1 MNWSLQATPGMS
13 DQEFNRWRKLLEM
26 YAGVAVG
33 EQLRSMLQI
42 QINERIKSVGCK
54 TFNEYFEYLQ
64 SGFGGRIERCLLI
77 EKLVVNETSFFRHLP
92 SYDFSEL
99 AFSLFLDANAEQ
111 DNHDKNTP
119 APCFDVWSLG
129 CSTGEEPYSLAMM
142 FEELLEE
149 QTAKSRVASSG
160 EATKLG
166 PKYSIVATDISYDA
180 IKKAR
185 AGVFN
190 NNKLGSLHDRQL
202 DRYFEV
208 HDAGH
213 QKVKSEL
220 KERICFS
227 QSNVVDI
234 DTMPVVLMDLVF
246 TQNMLVYFRKPQRLR
261 VLDYITERIKPGGYL
276 VLGLGEVTQWQNPQM
291 QQLEVSG
298 AQVYRRSQ

>member
-42 QINERIKSVGCK
+42 QINERIKSVGCDN
-54 TFNEYFEYLQ
+54 FNEYFEYLQ
-64 SGFGGRIERCLLI
+64 SGFGGRIERCLLV

-99 AFSLFLDANAEQ
+99 AFSLFLDSSAEL
-111 DNHDKNTP
+111 DYNDKNRS

-142 FEELLEE
+142 FEGLLEE
-149 QTAKSRVASSG
+149 QTDIGAAASGVNIS
-160 EATKLG
+160 

-185 AGVFN
+185 AGIFN
-190 NNKLGSLHDRQL
+190 NNKLGSLHDKQL
-202 DRYFEV
+202 DRYFEA

-213 QKVKSEL
+213 QKIKAEL

-261 VLDYITERIKPGGYL
+261 ILDYITERLKPGGYL

>member
-42 QINERIKSVGCK
+42 QINERIKSVGCDN
-54 TFNEYFEYLQ
+54 FNEYFEYLQ
-64 SGFGGRIERCLLI
+64 SGFGGRIERCLLV

-99 AFSLFLDANAEQ
+99 AFSLFLDSSAEL
-111 DNHDKNTP
+111 DYNDKNRS

-142 FEELLEE
+142 FEGLLEE
-149 QTAKSRVASSG
+149 QTDIGAATSG
-160 EATKLG
+160 ANIS

-185 AGVFN
+185 AGIFN
-190 NNKLGSLHDRQL
+190 NNKLGSLHDKQL
-202 DRYFEV
+202 DRYFEA

-213 QKVKSEL
+213 QKVKGEL

-261 VLDYITERIKPGGYL
+261 ILDYITERLKPGGYL